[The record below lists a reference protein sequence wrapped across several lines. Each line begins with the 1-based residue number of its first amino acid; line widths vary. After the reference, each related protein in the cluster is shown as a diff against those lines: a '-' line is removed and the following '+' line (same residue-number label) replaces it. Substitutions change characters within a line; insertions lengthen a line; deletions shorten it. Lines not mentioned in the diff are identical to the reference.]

1 MNPANDSPVRTKNT
15 TLWPLWCGGLALAVC
30 LIWLTTRP
38 SQSNLQSLIDERLG
52 DRVYRVI
59 QQDSTVGY
67 LHTSTETDAQGNW
80 VMTQRLNINMLNA
93 PPYRSEQEQ
102 VFAKTPPHKLLTA
115 TLDEKREYRQQT
127 VSLTSVKTGY
137 VITIKRDANTEVVE
151 RSWEYSLADQLHLE
165 QRLARGPDLGEEVI
179 ERYLDMPQL
188 NIGERRHRVI
198 AKSDGGYRLQ
208 SVDDAS
214 TTALDSRLRL
224 TSFQAP
230 HQFRFELTQ
239 TDLGQLQQHL
249 FADTVEWASQ
259 RAVAPLTQDLEPA
272 QQLTALT
279 LALQAL
285 GDSNLKALGLPPT
298 LSATHLPRATDAI
311 AQDYLSGSLSLPV
324 DHPQITALLE
334 QQPISPLASI
344 IGLNRQLIELTRGQL
359 TYAAHQP
366 AGTVLGALEKGYG
379 ECVDFA
385 DLLTTLARSQR
396 IPTRTVYGI
405 AYSALPTSGFR
416 FHAWNEILYDGHWHG
431 LDPTW
436 NQVVADATHIPLD
449 DQTMAALASAMQR
462 QAIAL
467 TPTQTSY

>member
-1 MNPANDSPVRTKNT
+1 VNPANDSPVRTKNT

-38 SQSNLQSLIDERLG
+38 SQSNLQSLMDERLG

-127 VSLTSVKTGY
+127 VSLTPAKTGY

-224 TSFQAP
+224 MSFQAP

>member
-1 MNPANDSPVRTKNT
+1 M
-15 TLWPLWCGGLALAVC
+15 
-30 LIWLTTRP
+30 
-38 SQSNLQSLIDERLG
+38 DERMG
-52 DRVYRVI
+52 DRVYQVI
-59 QQDSTVGY
+59 QQDSSVGY

-80 VMTQRLNINMLNA
+80 ILTQRLNINMLNA

-102 VFAKTPPHKLLTA
+102 VFAKRPPHELLSA
-115 TLDEKREYRQQT
+115 TLNEKREYQQQI
-127 VSLTSVKTGY
+127 VSIAPAQTGY
-137 VITIKRDANTEVVE
+137 IITIKRDANTEIVE
-151 RSWEYSLADQLHLE
+151 RSWEYSLTDQLHLE
-165 QRLARGPDLGEEVI
+165 QQLERGVNLGEEVV
-179 ERYLDMPQL
+179 ERYLDMPKL
-188 NIGERRHRVI
+188 RVDERRHRIV
-198 AKSDGGYRLQ
+198 ANSNRGYTLQ

-214 TTALDSRLRL
+214 TTQLDDRLRL

-230 HQFRFELTQ
+230 HQFRFELVQ
-239 TDLGQLQQHL
+239 TDPEHLQQYL
-249 FADTVEWASQ
+249 FVDTVEWASQ

-279 LALQAL
+279 LTLHAL
-285 GDSNLKALGLPPT
+285 GAQSLKALGLPQT
-298 LSATHLPRATDAI
+298 LSATHLPRATDAA

-324 DHPQITALLE
+324 DHPQIAALLA
-334 QQPISPLASI
+334 QRPISPFTSI
-344 IGLNRQLIELTRGQL
+344 TALNKQLIDLTRDQL
-359 TYAAHQP
+359 IYAEHQP

-405 AYSALPTSGFR
+405 AYSALPTPGFR
-416 FHAWNEILYDGHWHG
+416 FHAWNEILFDGHWHG

-467 TPTQTSY
+467 TPTQTSYDR